1 MSDKQIR
8 ERTAEEKMN
17 AGSAWM
23 SAASI
28 LSRVLGV
35 IYIIPWMAWMGE
47 PQVANEAN
55 ALFNIGYKWYAI
67 FIAIAIAGVP
77 GAISK
82 QIANYNARGEY
93 WTARRLFKSGLILMA
108 ISGVVSAAL
117 LWILAPQLASNTPA
131 RSLDY
136 AVTVI
141 RSLVPALAII
151 PILSILRGF
160 FQGHQDMKP
169 SAISQILEQL
179 FRVIYMLVAV
189 YIIRMTLNGS
199 MVNAVAQSTFAAFIG
214 AVVAIGSLG
223 YYFIKNRSEYQI
235 PANHVDTISVSTWSL
250 LKEIIKV
257 AIPFIIAGA
266 AIEVSQLI
274 DTNTFIPIMER
285 VSDLSHSA
293 LINEYA
299 VFSANANKLV
309 TVVISLAIAI
319 SSVSIPVLSSTYT
332 NELTHQVR
340 KSRQEWPETIA
351 LVTHNIQLFAI
362 VMLPSALGMAAVAR
376 PLYTMIYPYDP
387 SGTWFLQLSSIMA
400 IAMGLFNVLVNNM
413 QAMDYQKDAILGM
426 VIGMVAKLAL
436 QYPLLALFGT
446 SGAMISSIIGFGLM
460 SVYYLIRIRVILNF
474 PYGQLLQKLRTIIL
488 SAIIMAVVAYIAYW
502 AVRLAIPDP
511 NKIGSLI
518 SVAIV
523 GIIGA
528 WTYLL
533 LGLRYQFLDLVLGN
547 KAVMLRRL
555 LGVTTYDEKY
565 ARR

>member
-8 ERTAEEKMN
+8 EHTAEEKMN

-460 SVYYLIRIRVILNF
+460 SVYYLIRIRVILDF

-488 SAIIMAVVAYIAYW
+488 SAIIMAVVAYIAHW